1 MSFTLVPVFVA
12 LGAFVGFLAGL
23 LGIGGGFTIVPV
35 LVEVFARMGVGAGHL
50 LPLAIGTSAATIV
63 FTAFA
68 SARAHHK
75 RGAVA
80 WPVVWAMAPGL
91 VLGSLAG
98 AQVASALPMRVMS
111 AIFGSFTWLTSWQM
125 LRQKAPHPT
134 RELPGRGAMF
144 AMGSLIGLV
153 AGMVGT
159 GGAFLAVP
167 FMTRCNVKV
176 HTAVATSAAIGW
188 PVAIAA
194 TVGYVIAGLRQGDLP
209 PWTVGYVYLPAL
221 AFIAIASMALAPLG
235 AKVAHAWPV
244 ARLRKAFALLLF
256 VLGAWMWRKAMGSAP

>member
-1 MSFTLVPVFVA
+1 MTLALVPIFLA
-12 LGAFVGFLAGL
+12 LGVFVGFLAGL
-23 LGIGGGFTIVPV
+23 LGIGGGFTMVPV
-35 LVEVFARMGVGAGHL
+35 LVEVFTFQGVGTSHL

-68 SARAHHK
+68 SARAHHR

-80 WPVVWAMAPGL
+80 WGIVRAMAPGL
-91 VLGSLAG
+91 VLGSLIG

-111 AIFGSFTWLTSWQM
+111 AIFGTFTWLTSLQM
-125 LRQKAPHPT
+125 LRNVSPHPM
-134 RELPGRGAMF
+134 RELPGRLALFGV
-144 AMGSLIGLV
+144 GSVIGLV

-188 PVAIAA
+188 PVSVAA
-194 TVGYVIAGLRQGDLP
+194 TVGFVIAGWRQVDLP
-209 PWTVGYVYLPAL
+209 PYAIGYVYLPAL
-221 AFIAIASMALAPLG
+221 AIIAAASMLLAPLG
-235 AKVAHAWPV
+235 ARVAHAWPV
-244 ARLRKAFALLLF
+244 ARLRRAFALMLF
-256 VLGAWMWRKAMGSAP
+256 VLGAWMWWKALA